1 MAPRTNGVIETA
13 LYVQDLQRAG
23 RFYQDLL
30 GLRVLL
36 SDERLTALAV
46 GDRQVLLLFLQ
57 GASTRPNPSPVGGMI
72 PPHDARGQIHV
83 GFGIAADELEEWE
96 RRLAEFGIEV
106 ESRIYGP
113 RGGTSLYFRDP
124 DENLVELLTPGV
136 WPVY

>member
-1 MAPRTNGVIETA
+1 MTPRTNGVIETA

-46 GDRQVLLLFLQ
+46 GDRQVLLLFLR
-57 GASTRPNPSPVGGMI
+57 GASTRANPAPTGGLI
-72 PPHDARGQIHV
+72 PPHDAAGRIHV
-83 GFGIAADELEEWE
+83 GFAIAADELEAWE

-106 ESRIYGP
+106 ESRLEGA
-113 RGGTSLYFRDP
+113 RGGTSVYFRDP
-124 DENLVELLTPGV
+124 DQNLVELLTPGV
-136 WPVY
+136 WAVY